1 MTLFEPNYD
10 SLRAHVVPNWFH
22 DAKFGLMVVWGLFS
36 VPAWAPT
43 TGNLGEVAAEHGW
56 ETFFKRNPYAE
67 WYLNSMRIDG
77 SPTQAHHRVTYGADF
92 GYDDFVPLFHEAVTR
107 WNPQAWG
114 DCFADA
120 GAKYIIFLT
129 KHHDGFLLWN
139 SAHPTPGKPDYQT
152 RRDIPA
158 ELGAALRQRGIR
170 LGLYY
175 SGGLDWSF
183 HHPIISSQAGLF
195 ECVPQSQAYADHA
208 TAHWRELIA
217 RYQPDVLWNDI
228 AYPRLTNLAALFA
241 DYYNAHPDGV
251 INDRFAQEPPTVDPV
266 TEAIV
271 APPPGAHY
279 DFRTPEYSS
288 YQTIMP
294 FKWESTRGLGFS
306 FSYNQNEGDQYTLP
320 AAALIHTLVD
330 VVSKNGNLLLS
341 FGPKADGTI
350 PAEQADRLAQI
361 GAWLRVNGDA
371 IFGTRPWSQA
381 EARTT
386 GGAEVRFTRK
396 GGAVYATVLGGVSGE
411 SLTLRDAPLGAVSR
425 VELLG
430 HSGDLA
436 FAHEDGQLR
445 VALPAAGAEMR
456 AGAPAVS
463 LRLHGVE

>member
-1 MTLFEPNYD
+1 MPYEPNLD

-43 TGNLGEVAAEHGW
+43 TGNLGEVAAEQGW
-56 ETFFKRNPYAE
+56 EGLFARNPYAE
-67 WYLNSMRIDG
+67 WYLNSLKHDG
-77 SPTQAHHRVTYGADF
+77 SPTQAHHRATYGDAF
-92 GYDDFVPLFHEAVTR
+92 AYDDFVPLFHDAAAR
-107 WNPQAWG
+107 WNPETWG

-139 SAHPTPGKPDYQT
+139 SAHPTPGKRDYQT
-152 RRDIPA
+152 QRDIPA
-158 ELGAALRQRGIR
+158 ELGAALRKRNIR

-183 HHPIISSQAGLF
+183 HHPIIRDQASLF
-195 ECVPQSQAYADHA
+195 ACVPQSQAYADHA

-228 AYPRLTNLAALFA
+228 GYPSATNLPELFA

-251 INDRFAQEPPTVDPV
+251 INDRFAQEPPSVDPV

-288 YQTIMP
+288 YKEIMP

-306 FSYNQNEGDQYTLP
+306 FSYNQNEGEEYTLS
-320 AAALIHTLVD
+320 AATLIQTLVD

-341 FGPKADGTI
+341 FGPMADGTI
-350 PAEQADRLAQI
+350 PPEQADRLAQI
-361 GAWLRVNGDA
+361 GAWLRINGDA
-371 IFGTRPWSQA
+371 IYSTRPWSQSDA
-381 EARTT
+381 VTT
-386 GGAEVRFTRK
+386 DGAQVRFTQK
-396 GGAVYATVLGGVSGE
+396 DGAIYATVLGGVLGGTVTITGAPLAGVTGVEWLGHREALDFAHHDGGLQITLPDVGADARAEAAAVSFR
-411 SLTLRDAPLGAVSR
+411 LRDG
-425 VELLG
+425 G
-430 HSGDLA
+430 
-436 FAHEDGQLR
+436 
-445 VALPAAGAEMR
+445 
-456 AGAPAVS
+456 
-463 LRLHGVE
+463 

>member
-1 MTLFEPNYD
+1 MPYEPTFE

-43 TGNLGEVAAEHGW
+43 TGNLGEVAAEQGW
-56 ETFFKRNPYAE
+56 EGLFARNPYAE
-67 WYLNSMRIDG
+67 WYLNSLRIDG
-77 SPTQAHHRVTYGADF
+77 SPTQAHHRATYGESFA
-92 GYDDFVPLFHEAVTR
+92 YDDFVPHFHDAAAR
-107 WNPQAWG
+107 WNPETWG

-158 ELGAALRQRGIR
+158 ELGAVLRARGIR

-175 SGGLDWSF
+175 SGGLDWAF
-183 HHPIISSQAGLF
+183 HHPIIRDQPSLF
-195 ECVPQSQAYADHA
+195 ACVPQSQAYADHA

-228 AYPRLTNLAALFA
+228 AYPRVANLPALFA
-241 DYYNAHPDGV
+241 EYYNAHPDGV

-288 YQTIMP
+288 YQDIMP

-306 FSYNQNEGDQYTLP
+306 FSYNQNEGERYTLP
-320 AAALIHTLVD
+320 ARELIHTLID

-341 FGPKADGTI
+341 FGPMADGTI
-350 PAEQADRLAQI
+350 PPEQADRLAQM
-361 GAWLRVNGDA
+361 GAWLRVNGEA
-371 IFGTRPWSQA
+371 IYSTRPWLQA
-381 EARTT
+381 SARTT
-386 GGAEVRFTRK
+386 DGADVRFTQK
-396 GGAVYATVLGGVSGE
+396 DGAIYALVLDGARGD
-411 SLTLRDAPLGAVSR
+411 SLTIRDAPLSDVTRVDWVGGA
-425 VELLG
+425 
-430 HSGDLA
+430 GDLR
-436 FAHEDGQLR
+436 FAHIDGGLQITLPDSDAAR
-445 VALPAAGAEMR
+445 ETAAVAF
-456 AGAPAVS
+456 
-463 LRLHGVE
+463 RLHGGA